1 MLFNLRTK
9 AARDMV
15 IREFEGTNYGVVN
28 PRTIDN
34 VSRLFPWVSIF
45 VSHSV
50 LALRVA
56 IRTTD
61 RRFHR

>member
-1 MLFNLRTK
+1 MFFNLRTK

-34 VSRLFPWVSIF
+34 VSGLFPWVSTF